1 MRKATITFLCLV
13 ASVAALASEEGK
25 KEAQRLEK
33 ATLVVNEIMQTP
45 DKGIP
50 QDLLDGAVCVG
61 IVPSE
66 LKFAFVVGG
75 NYGRGALVCRRGGD
89 GPWGAP
95 SLFTLGGANVGFQI
109 GGKATDVVFLVMN
122 SGGARKLLQSGVKL
136 GVDASA
142 AAGPVGRSAEG
153 ATDVQLHAEILSY
166 SRSRGLFAG
175 ISLAGAVLRHDNDGN
190 QRLYAHAVTPKE
202 ILIDGKV
209 SPPKAAK
216 PLDEM
221 LAKYSPRGGS
231 SFGTTG

>member
-66 LKFAFVVGG
+66 LRFAFLVGG
-75 NYGRGALVCRRGGD
+75 NYGRGVLVCRRGGN

-95 SLFTLGGANVGFQI
+95 SFFTLGGGSIGFQI
-109 GGKATDVVFLVMN
+109 GGKATDVVFIVMN
-122 SGGARKLLQSGVKL
+122 SGGARKLLQSRVKL

-175 ISLAGAVLRHDNDGN
+175 ISLAGAVLKQDQDANE
-190 QRLYAHAVTPKE
+190 RLYRRPVSSKE
-202 ILIDGKV
+202 ILIEAKV
-209 SPPKAAK
+209 SPPAAAK

-221 LAKYSPRGGS
+221 LAKYSPKGGS
-231 SFGTTG
+231 SFGTS